1 VKYALGLLTIEL
13 HLADSHSLKD
23 RRRIVTSLKERVR
36 QRFNVSVAEAD
47 FGELWQRGGLI
58 ISCAG
63 ASAAQVELA
72 LRSLLTF
79 LEEDP
84 RALLISPRIQF
95 YE

>member
-1 VKYALGLLTIEL
+1 MKCALGLLTVEL

-23 RRRIVTSLKERVR
+23 RRRIVNSLKERAR

-63 ASAAQVELA
+63 SNAGLVEQSLRTLLA
-72 LRSLLTF
+72 F

-84 RALLISPRIQF
+84 RVQVLSPHIRF